1 MNMFRPRHPH
11 REEVSVGPAADAM
24 RKIHAFI
31 YKFHKRAC
39 LKMQMLL
46 QR

>member
-1 MNMFRPRHPH
+1 MNMFRPHHPH
-11 REEVSVGPAADAM
+11 SEGVSVGPAADAM

-31 YKFHKRAC
+31 YKFHKHAC
-39 LKMQMLL
+39 LKMRMLF